1 MKNLNSVI
9 NKYRRALSNTL
20 LMDVERYEPGIN
32 SYYTVVTSLGKN
44 ISIAMMNPI
53 KTSCGFK
60 EEWEEV

>member
-1 MKNLNSVI
+1 
-9 NKYRRALSNTL
+9 
-20 LMDVERYEPGIN
+20 MDVERYEPGIN